1 MSYSE
6 IQYRALQ
13 ILEPGNKGDWLSKF
27 CDTLIALLVIVNIF
41 AVTLESVSDFSI
53 KFATQFYAFEF
64 FSVIVFS
71 IEYLLRLWASAAKR
85 SASDKILGSHRFGY
99 MLSFSGLIDLVSILP
114 FYLQ

>member
-71 IEYLLRLWASAAKR
+71 IESKEFVFLILFKESFLSSMILLKTLVI
-85 SASDKILGSHRFGY
+85 ILIVI
-99 MLSFSGLIDLVSILP
+99 LSNAQKLYQNLDV
-114 FYLQ
+114 